1 MKKTLLF
8 LTLLISFSQILQA
21 QEFIV
26 KNDNGTARSAYT
38 SSQFKRW
45 EESVLLQPNGPC
57 KIVKIQV
64 YFSGTQPNEDSLLIV
79 ADAAEGSIPPTE
91 FVWHYALL
99 TPPIKFTYDGV
110 PGWKEFDIRDRN
122 LRAEGLD
129 RIVIQHIIS
138 DKGPYFTYDSDGTST
153 PLRSFLCDA
162 LTPNPDFYNIKGT
175 KFFRADGD
183 FMVRLVVEYDN
194 PGENGSAKAPF
205 PVLLDIS
212 KDAGLTDNNN
222 KTIPAALVSVA
233 DWNKDGFDDIA
244 IGSYFFENKKNGK
257 FENVSSRFNFGGSGT
272 VFGDYNN
279 DGILDAFVVKGMGND
294 LLMMGLNDG
303 TYSDETDV
311 TITPKSPTVTPMWL
325 DYNGDGLLDL
335 FVAYGRTEVS
345 GQETYFPDQLYKN
358 LGNGSFKN
366 VTAESKISLGEPSPY
381 YDCWGASICDYNVDG
396 KPDIFVAT
404 YRLAP
409 DRLYKNNGNGTFSE
423 VSTVVGVHGVPTKTS
438 GYFGHGMGSSWG
450 DFNNDLLP
458 DLAVGNL
465 GHPDGRGE
473 SSNPSLIFRNDGPPT
488 FKFSEVG
495 QQMGLKFFE
504 MNAGI
509 LWVDI
514 NLDGYLDLVHSQYSY
529 DNISTGRTRYS
540 RVYIN
545 QGPEQNY
552 RLKDMTWL
560 YGAII
565 HGAWS
570 PVALDFDNDGDMDI
584 IIASSNEYLKLF
596 RNDIPRENNW
606 VSFRLVGSPQNN
618 VNIDAYGSSITLEL
632 SNGQK
637 IFRDLP
643 GSIMTARAS
652 QSTNELNFG
661 LGKNTIK
668 EIKVKFSDGK
678 EISFSDVH
686 HNQKYKI
693 YWDGRI
699 EPMDLAAPALI
710 QPKNNEV
717 LSKPDIELKWA
728 ECGGASSYNLEFDSN
743 INFETST
750 VLNTD
755 ANIETLILEPGITYY
770 WRVFAVNGNQESPPS
785 SVWSFKI
792 SETTDVDNNEI
803 ENSSVILEQN
813 YPNPANESTN
823 FDFYLENDG
832 FVNISLIDN
841 SGKIISELLS
851 EFLISGNYTITIDTQ
866 NLAAGTYFYQFKTN
880 TNTLPKKFIIIKN

>member
-1 MKKTLLF
+1 MNQTV
-8 LTLLISFSQILQA
+8 LILVLILSICQLSIA

-26 KNDNGTARSAYT
+26 KNDNGNPKGSYTA
-38 SSQFKRW
+38 SQLRRW
-45 EESVLLQPNGPC
+45 EESVMLQPNGPC
-57 KIVKIQV
+57 KILKIQV
-64 YFSGTQPNEDSLLIV
+64 YFSGTQPNEDSLMIV
-79 ADAAEGSIPPTE
+79 ADPAEGNIPPTE

-110 PGWKEFDIRDRN
+110 PGWKELDISDRN

-138 DKGPYFTYDSDGTST
+138 DKGPYLTYDSDGTSS

-175 KFFRADGD
+175 KIFKADGD
-183 FMVRLVVEYDN
+183 FLVRLVVEFDH

-205 PVLLDIS
+205 PMLLDIS
-212 KDAGLTDNNN
+212 SEAGLLNNTN
-222 KTIPAALVSVA
+222 TIQSALATAA
-233 DWNKDGFDDIA
+233 DWNQDGFDDIA

-294 LLMMGLNDG
+294 QLMMGLNNG
-303 TYSDETDV
+303 GYSDETDV
-311 TITPKSPTVTPMWL
+311 TIAPKYPTVTPMWL
-325 DYNGDGLLDL
+325 DYNTDGLLDL

-366 VTAESKISLGEPSPY
+366 VTAESKISLGEPAPY
-381 YDCWGASICDYNVDG
+381 YDCWGASICDYNNDG

-423 VSTVVGVHGVPTKTS
+423 VSTVVGVHGVPTKS
-438 GYFGHGMGSSWG
+438 PGYFGHGMGSSWG
-450 DFNNDLLP
+450 DFNNDLYP

-495 QQMGLKFFE
+495 RSIGLKFFE

-529 DNISTGRTRYS
+529 ENISSGRTRYS

-545 QGPEQNY
+545 QGPENNFY
-552 RLKDMTWL
+552 LKDMTWF
-560 YGAII
+560 YGALI

-584 IIASSNEYLKLF
+584 LIASSNEYVKLF
-596 RNDIPRENNW
+596 RNDLPRENNW
-606 VSFRLVGSPQNN
+606 VSFRLVGSPQNG
-618 VNIDAYGSSITLEL
+618 VNMDAYGSSITLIM
-632 SNGQK
+632 SDGKK
-637 IFRDLP
+637 IYRDLP

-668 EIKVKFSDGK
+668 EINVKFSDGK
-678 EISFSDVH
+678 ELTHKDID
-686 HNQKYKI
+686 HNRKYKI
-693 YWDGRI
+693 FWTGEI
-699 EPMDLAAPALI
+699 EPMVLAAPGLI
-710 QPKNNEV
+710 SPRNKEV
-717 LSKPDIELKWA
+717 LKNPKVDFKWST
-728 ECGGASSYNLEFDSN
+728 CGGANNYNLEYSEYS
-743 INFETST
+743 NFEEST
-750 VLNTD
+750 FINTPSD
-755 ANIETLILEPGITYY
+755 IETMILEPGKTYY
-770 WRVFAVNGNQESPPS
+770 WRVSSLNGNEESNFS
-785 SVWSFKI
+785 TIWSFSI
-792 SETTDVDNNEI
+792 DLGAGTDNTDNHLKE
-803 ENSSVILEQN
+803 SSLYQN
-813 YPNPANESTN
+813 FPNPAFESTR
-823 FDFYLENDG
+823 FDFTLENEG
-832 FVNISLIDN
+832 FVRINLIDN
-841 SGKIISELLS
+841 SGKKISELLS
-851 EFLISGNYTITIDTQ
+851 DYLIQGNYSLNIETN
-866 NLAAGTYFYQFKTN
+866 NLPAGTYFYQLETKETKL
-880 TNTLPKKFIIIKN
+880 TKKLIVLKR

>member
-1 MKKTLLF
+1 MKKLLVLLSF
-8 LTLLISFSQILQA
+8 LISFSQFLKA
-21 QEFIV
+21 EFIV
-26 KNDNGTARSAYT
+26 KNDNGNPKSAYIT
-38 SSQFKRW
+38 APFKRW
-45 EESVLLQPNGPC
+45 EESVMLQPNGPC
-57 KIVKIQV
+57 KILKIQV
-64 YFSGTQPNEDSLLIV
+64 YFSGNQPNEDSLLIV

-99 TPPIKFTYDGV
+99 TPPVKFSYDGV
-110 PGWKEFDIRDRN
+110 PGWKEFDISDRN

-129 RIVIQHIIS
+129 RIVVQHIIS
-138 DKGPYFTYDSDGTST
+138 DKGPYFTYDSDGTSS

-183 FMVRLVVEYDN
+183 FMVRLVVEFDN
-194 PGENGSAKAPF
+194 PGDNGSARAPF

-212 KDAGLTDNNN
+212 SEAGLLSNS
-222 KTIPAALVSVA
+222 KTIASALVTVA
-233 DWNKDGFDDIA
+233 DWNKDGYDDIA
-244 IGSYFFENKKNGK
+244 IGSYFFENKKGGK
-257 FENVSSRFNFGGSGT
+257 FENVSSKFNFGGSGT

-294 LLMMGLNDG
+294 LLMMGHSDG
-303 TYSDETDV
+303 TYTDETDV
-311 TITPKSPTVTPMWL
+311 TIAPKSPTVTPMWL
-325 DYNGDGLLDL
+325 DYDADGRLDL

-345 GQETYFPDQLYKN
+345 GQETYFPDQLYRN

-366 VTAESKISLGEPSPY
+366 VTAESKISLGEPAPY
-381 YDCWGASICDYNVDG
+381 FDCWGASICDYNVDG

-423 VSTVVGVHGVPTKTS
+423 VSTVVGVHGVPTKS
-438 GYFGHGMGSSWG
+438 AGYFGHGMGSSWG

-473 SSNPSLIFRNDGPPT
+473 SSNPSLIFRNDGPPAY
-488 FKFSEVG
+488 KFSELG
-495 QQMGLKFFE
+495 QKMGLKFFE

-514 NLDGYLDLVHSQYSY
+514 NLDGYLDLVHCQYSY

-545 QGPEQNY
+545 QGPENNY

-584 IIASSNEYLKLF
+584 IIASSNEYVKLF
-596 RNDIPRENNW
+596 RNDLPRENNW

-618 VNIDAYGSSITLEL
+618 VNMDAYGSSITLEL

-637 IFRDLP
+637 IYRDLP

-652 QSTNELNFG
+652 QSTDELNFG
-661 LGKNTIK
+661 LGKNSIK
-668 EIKVKFSDGK
+668 EVKVKFADGK
-678 EISFSDVH
+678 ELSFQDVT
-686 HNQKYKI
+686 HNRKYKI
-693 YWDGRI
+693 FWDGKI
-699 EPMDLAAPALI
+699 EPMGLAAPGLI
-710 QPKNNEV
+710 SPLNKAVFVNPK
-717 LSKPDIELKWA
+717 IEFNWSY
-728 ECGGASSYNLEFDSN
+728 CGGATSYNIEYDEN
-743 INFETST
+743 NNFEESTIVNTST
-750 VLNTD
+750 NS
-755 ANIETLILEPGITYY
+755 ETMILEPGKTYY
-770 WRVFAVNGNQESPPS
+770 WRVTSVDGNKESNS
-785 SVWSFKI
+785 STIWSFTIDKGARI
-792 SETTDVDNNEI
+792 DESENPY
-803 ENSSVILEQN
+803 SSSSLNQN
-813 YPNPANESTN
+813 YPNPSFETTQ
-823 FDFYLENDG
+823 FDFYVEKDG
-832 FVNISLIDN
+832 YVKVTLIDN
-841 SGKIISELLS
+841 SGKLISELLS
-851 EFLISGNYTITIDTQ
+851 DYLIQGNYSITIDTDS
-866 NLAAGTYFYQFKTN
+866 LPAGTYLYLLQTKERNLT
-880 TNTLPKKFIIIKN
+880 KKLIVLKR